1 VLDAQL
7 RTLQKRLKV
16 LDPLSTNARQTKE
29 EFELVGWVDDI
40 VSGFAARNRASR
52 IDMRVRVRPRGS
64 TRTVRAVKGMF
75 VQVLENLLTNSVFWV
90 AQRHRQQMRAG
101 LAGEDDTQ
109 IGQIIVEVDT
119 ARRVLTVSD
128 DGPGIPD
135 ERREVVFQP
144 FFSTRPQKQGRG
156 LGLYI
161 AREIAEYHGGALY
174 LGDADEHGQT
184 HSIIFEISGADDE

>member
-1 VLDAQL
+1 MLDAQL

-64 TRTVRAVKGMF
+64 TRTVHAVKGMF

-109 IGQIIVEVDT
+109 IGEIIVEVDT
-119 ARRVLTVSD
+119 AVAYLRSATMAPVS
-128 DGPGIPD
+128 
-135 ERREVVFQP
+135 RTSAAR
-144 FFSTRPQKQGRG
+144 SCSNRSSARG
-156 LGLYI
+156 HKNK
-161 AREIAEYHGGALY
+161 A
-174 LGDADEHGQT
+174 AD
-184 HSIIFEISGADDE
+184 